1 MNPKDAVRRGFERSF
16 QFSGT
21 ATRAEFWWFI
31 LFVAVGIRVVDL
43 ILSLFLGPFVIIPLL
58 ILTLLL
64 IIPLLSVGARR
75 LHDINFSGWW
85 QLLMLTIIGGLVL
98 LVFWVLPTK
107 RD

>member
-43 ILSLFLGPFVIIPLL
+43 ILSLFLS
-58 ILTLLL
+58 LLL
-64 IIPLLSVGARR
+64 FIPLLSVGARR

-85 QLLMLTIIGGLVL
+85 QLLALTIIGGLVL